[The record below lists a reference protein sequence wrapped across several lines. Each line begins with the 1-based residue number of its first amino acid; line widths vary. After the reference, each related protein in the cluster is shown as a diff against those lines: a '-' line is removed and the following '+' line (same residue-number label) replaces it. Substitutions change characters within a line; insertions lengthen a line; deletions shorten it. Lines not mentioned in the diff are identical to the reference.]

1 MLMLLYLVRHAK
13 AGDGADDALR
23 ELTPQ
28 GEKAALRIAHALE
41 RGKVHV
47 DRVQHSGLV
56 RARQTAEILQ
66 RAVGGRIEVAPDL
79 SPSEDVLQAAR
90 RLEDESGESLML
102 VGHLPF
108 MGRLAGYLLTG
119 DRDADILH
127 FRTASV
133 ACLSGAPRE
142 GWQLEWFLEPDLV

>member
-1 MLMLLYLVRHAK
+1 MLLYLVRHAK
-13 AGDGADDALR
+13 AGEGADDARR

-28 GEKAALRIAHALE
+28 GERAAQRMARALE
-41 RGKVHV
+41 RGKIQV
-47 DRVQHSGLV
+47 DRLQHSGLV

-66 RAVGGRIEVAPDL
+66 RAVGGRIEAATDLNPSTDVMEVA
-79 SPSEDVLQAAR
+79 Q
-90 RLEDESGESLML
+90 RLDDGEGESVML

-133 ACLSGAPRE
+133 ACLSGVSRE
-142 GWQLEWFLEPDLV
+142 GWQLEWFLEPDVV